1 MNLTLS
7 PQIKILA
14 LVGVLA
20 IVGLLASMTLLGHSS
35 SPSAD
40 STPVR
45 TTPRVTTAVTPPK
58 STTPSKPHATTTTP
72 AKTATKHHA
81 ATTHKAHAAT
91 KTHVAQG
98 YKVYATL
105 PSALQ
110 WQLSQHGVVVVSTY
124 DPNADVDKISANEAF
139 AGATDAK
146 AGFLLVSVLDNSV
159 AGKLTALLPGGGLLP
174 DPGVLVYKAPGN
186 IIYRF
191 DGFVDRDTVEQA
203 AVNAMAGQ
211 VGVASSTDSTTTT
224 TTPTP

>member
-1 MNLTLS
+1 VNLTLS

-35 SPSAD
+35 SPSAS

-45 TTPRVTTAVTPPK
+45 TSPRVTTTTSTPPK
-58 STTPSKPHATTTTP
+58 ATTTTRHATTP
-72 AKTATKHHA
+72 AKHHTPARADHRATVKPKVVGH
-81 ATTHKAHAAT
+81 
-91 KTHVAQG
+91 
-98 YKVYATL
+98 KVYATL
-105 PSALQ
+105 PAALQ
-110 WQLSQHGVVVVSTY
+110 WQLSQHDVVVVSTY
-124 DPNADVDKISANEAF
+124 DPNADVDAISVNEAH

-159 AGKLTALLPGGGLLP
+159 AGPLTALLPGGGLLP

-191 DGFVDRDTVEQA
+191 DGFVDRDTVAQA
-203 AVNAMAGQ
+203 AQNALAGQ
-211 VGVASSTDSTTTT
+211 VGVATSTTGTT
-224 TTPTP
+224 TTPAVPSVG